1 MQGHLCRKEAV
12 LPHARECVTP
22 ASKSA
27 LHAEG
32 DMTPQRGKVPQPCL
46 VSRYEG
52 YGAPSIVRVA
62 ETGAGNDKWQVGM
75 DDAGL
80 KLPLCCGA
88 LAPVPTPQHISKR
101 NASTRQA
108 TKVRIF
114 SLFCFANN
122 CMKEQLA

>member
-1 MQGHLCRKEAV
+1 MA
-12 LPHARECVTP
+12 
-22 ASKSA
+22 
-27 LHAEG
+27 
-32 DMTPQRGKVPQPCL
+32 PQRGTVPQPCL
-46 VSRYEG
+46 ASQYEG

-101 NASTRQA
+101 NASTSQA
-108 TKVRIF
+108 TKVREAF
-114 SLFCFANN
+114 SVCFAL
-122 CMKEQLA
+122 QTIV